1 MADPPPPLPALEVE
15 VLDGEEEEQGEE
27 ADDGE
32 VEAGHQLEVAVLQAQ
47 VPLQE
52 LAHRLLPDPRHQD
65 LLRPVPQL
73 REHQPVHR
81 PRRRVR
87 PVHPPPPHRH
97 HLHHQTIPL
106 PQGGVPL
113 SR

>member
-1 MADPPPPLPALEVE
+1 LDWIETTRRLLMADPPPPLPALEVE

-52 LAHRLLPDPRHQD
+52 LAHRLRG
-65 LLRPVPQL
+65 
-73 REHQPVHR
+73 
-81 PRRRVR
+81 
-87 PVHPPPPHRH
+87 PPAPGSAPSGPPAAR
-97 HLHHQTIPL
+97 T
-106 PQGGVPL
+106 
-113 SR
+113 